1 MMKIHSKVAI
11 GENFLN
17 LTYKNVTFNGEI
29 LKTFSL
35 RSGLH
40 KVRFNSLIYKI
51 QNKKS

>member
-11 GENFLN
+11 GENFFN
-17 LTYKNVTFNGEI
+17 LTYKNVIFNGEI

-35 RSGLH
+35 QSEVR